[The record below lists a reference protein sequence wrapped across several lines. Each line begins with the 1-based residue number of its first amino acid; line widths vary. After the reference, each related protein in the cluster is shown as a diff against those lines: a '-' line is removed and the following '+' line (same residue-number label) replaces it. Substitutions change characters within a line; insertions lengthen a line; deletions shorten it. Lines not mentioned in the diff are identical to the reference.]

1 MNLLKYFKNLLV
13 SFLVWW
19 KKPPKIGQI
28 VVEPNSTT
36 LQQDVR
42 EEHNK
47 LEVNLGD
54 WEDTFQ
60 AVFETNNYV
69 TEGIERP
76 NRPDDET
83 LKRQVQLF
91 FKDYR
96 RLNQKLDQTNTKL
109 VKCEYD
115 DDF

>member
-1 MNLLKYFKNLLV
+1 MLNWFKKIIF

-19 KKPPKIGQI
+19 KKPPKIGRVDI
-28 VVEPNSTT
+28 EPTKTS

-47 LEVNLGD
+47 LEVNLNE
-54 WEDTFQ
+54 WEDTFK
-60 AVFETNNYV
+60 AVFETDNFV
-69 TEGIERP
+69 TAGIKRL

-83 LKRQVQLF
+83 LKQQVQLF

-96 RLNQKLDQTNTKL
+96 RLNQKIDQLNTKL